1 MKRCKNCGQAHDE
14 DTVKFCKACGTP
26 FSAPVAENVSSV
38 HVSPLQNDFSLD
50 DADHKPAFSYYI
62 DAFKKYAKFSGRATR
77 KQFWM
82 FCLFNVL
89 ISFALGFCY
98 GFFDGL
104 AGLLYSSRTIS
115 LSAARTLLGVSNFF
129 EIAYYIYALA
139 ATIPYLAL
147 VWRRMHDI
155 NKSGAWFFI
164 ILIPIVGIIWFIV
177 LCCQRGDDEENDFGV
192 PSHLEE
198 KTSERS
204 AAPYVPN
211 STVGAVKANSSK
223 CAKIIRVL
231 DDRVSVGCSDG
242 SFFDVSI
249 KELDFQP
256 VVGDVVYV
264 FSNGDAKIVTK
275 NELF

>member
-1 MKRCKNCGQAHDE
+1 MKRCKNCGQAHDD

-62 DAFKKYAKFSGRATR
+62 DAFKNYAKFSGRATR

-82 FCLFNVL
+82 FILFNFL
-89 ISFALGFCY
+89 INFTVGFCS

-104 AGLLYSSRTIS
+104 AGSLYSSRTIS
-115 LSAARTLLGVSNFF
+115 LSTARTLLGVSEFF
-129 EIAYYIYALA
+129 SVVLIIYSLAVMVPALA
-139 ATIPYLAL
+139 IN
-147 VWRRMHDI
+147 WRRMHDI
-155 NKSGAWFFI
+155 NKSGAWCFI
-164 ILIPIVGIIWFIV
+164 TLIPIAGLIWYIV
-177 LCCQRGDDEENDFGV
+177 LCCQPGDEGENDFGV
-192 PSHLEE
+192 PSHLED
-198 KTSERS
+198 KSSEHS

-231 DDRVSVGCSDG
+231 EDRVSVGCSDG